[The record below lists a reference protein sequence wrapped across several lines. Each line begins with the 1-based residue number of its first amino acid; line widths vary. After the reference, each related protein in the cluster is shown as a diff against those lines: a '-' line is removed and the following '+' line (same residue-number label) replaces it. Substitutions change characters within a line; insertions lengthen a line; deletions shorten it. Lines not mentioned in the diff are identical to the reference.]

1 MTSPRAR
8 STETPY
14 LPPGTPAPAPA
25 GDGLDAPYWEAAQEE
40 RLLVQ
45 RCDGCG
51 LHRWGPEWICHA
63 CLGFEAQWV
72 EVEPRGR
79 IYSWER
85 VWHPV
90 HPALTT
96 GCPYVVVLV
105 ELPQADNVRMVGN
118 LLGRPRTRSRSG
130 RRWRRCSSTTATPS
144 RRSRSCSGGA
154 PSWANRRGRRRMS
167 ETLIYDKDYAAS
179 APR

>member
-1 MTSPRAR
+1 MTPPPAR
-8 STETPY
+8 SSETPY
-14 LPPGTPAPAPA
+14 LPPGLPAPTPA
-25 GDGLDAPYWEAAQEE
+25 GDALDAPYWEAAQEE

-45 RCDGCG
+45 RCDACG

-63 CLGFEAQWV
+63 CLGFETRWV

-118 LLGRPRTRSRSG
+118 LLGPATDPVEIGAAVEAVFEHHRDADPPFTLVQ
-130 RRWRRCSSTTATPS
+130 WRRADEP
-144 RRSRSCSGGA
+144 
-154 PSWANRRGRRRMS
+154 
-167 ETLIYDKDYAAS
+167 
-179 APR
+179 

>member
-1 MTSPRAR
+1 MTSPRVR

-14 LPPGTPAPAPA
+14 LPQGTPAPAPA

-118 LLGRPRTRSRSG
+118 LLGAATDPVDDWGGGGGRVRASPR
-130 RRWRRCSSTTATPS
+130 RRAALHARAVAARRVGIVAA
-144 RRSRSCSGGA
+144 GGA
-154 PSWANRRGRRRMS
+154 GCRKR
-167 ETLIYDKDYAAS
+167 
-179 APR
+179 